1 MLYVIGL
8 GPGKKEYMSEEALR
22 ALEKCEIVVGYST
35 YMSLIRDLVRGKDHI
50 ATGMRQEI
58 DRCQKAID
66 IARETKKDVA
76 VVSSGDAGVYGMA
89 GLILELL
96 GNETDL
102 EVKIIPGITA
112 SIGAAAAM
120 GAPLMNDFCHISLSD
135 LMTPW
140 EIIEKRLHAVGQ
152 GDFVVCLYNPRSKN
166 RPNHLAKALAI
177 LSEYKPLDTIVGVGK
192 GIGRKQEDIIL
203 TTIKDLDETIVDMT
217 TIVIVG
223 NKETYIQNG
232 RMITPRGYKLEKNKS

>member
-8 GPGKKEYMSEEALR
+8 GPGKEELMSQEAL
-22 ALEKCEIVVGYST
+22 AAIADCEIIVGYST
-35 YMSLIRDLVRGKDHI
+35 YMRLILDLVKDKELV
-50 ATGMRQEI
+50 ANGMRQEI

-66 IARETKKDVA
+66 LARETGKNVG

-96 GNETDL
+96 GDASDV
-102 EVKIIPGITA
+102 EVKVVPGITA
-112 SIGAAAAM
+112 SLGAAAVM

-140 EIIEKRLHAVGQ
+140 EMIEKRLHAAAQ
-152 GDFVVCLYNPRSKN
+152 GDFVVCLYNPRSKG
-166 RPNHLAKALAI
+166 RPDHLAKALSI
-177 LSEYKPLDTIVGVGK
+177 MSEYKADDTIVGIGK
-192 GIGRKQEDIIL
+192 DIGRKDEEIIL
-203 TTIKDLDETIVDMT
+203 TTIKDLDETLVDMT

-223 NKETYIQNG
+223 NKETYVKNG
-232 RMITPRGYKLEKNKS
+232 RMITPRGYTL

>member
-8 GPGKKEYMSEEALR
+8 GPGKEKLMSGEALQ

-35 YMSLIRDLVRGKDHI
+35 YMRLIRDLVKDKEYV
-50 ATGMRQEI
+50 ATGMHQEI
-58 DRCQKAID
+58 ERCQKAID
-66 IARETKKDVA
+66 IARETGKDVA

-96 GNETDL
+96 GTENDL
-102 EVKIIPGITA
+102 EVKVIPGITA

-120 GAPLMNDFCHISLSD
+120 GAPLMNDFCYISLSD

-140 EIIEKRLHAVGQ
+140 EMIEKRLHAAGQ
-152 GDFVVCLYNPRSKN
+152 GDFVVCLYNPRSKG
-166 RPNHLAKALAI
+166 RSEHLTKALNI
-177 LSEYKPLDTIVGVGK
+177 LSEYKSLDTIVGIGK
-192 GIGRKQEDIIL
+192 DIGRKKENIVL
-203 TTIKDLDETIVDMT
+203 TTIKDLDEELVDMT

-223 NKETYIQNG
+223 NKETYVQNG
-232 RMITPRGYKLEKNKS
+232 RMITPRGYKI

>member
-8 GPGKKEYMSEEALR
+8 GPGKEALMSKE
-22 ALEKCEIVVGYST
+22 ALQAIEDCEIIVGYAT
-35 YMSLIRDLVRGKDHI
+35 YMRLIRDLVKDKEHV

-66 IARETKKDVA
+66 LARETGKNVG

-96 GNETDL
+96 GDSTDL
-102 EVKIIPGITA
+102 AVKVIPGITA
-112 SIGAAAAM
+112 SLGAAAAM

-140 EIIEKRLHAVGQ
+140 EMIEKRLHAAAQ
-152 GDFVVCLYNPRSKN
+152 GDFVICLYNPKSKG
-166 RPNHLAKALAI
+166 RPDHLAKAVQI
-177 LSEYKPLDTIVGVGK
+177 ISQYKALDTVVGLGK
-192 GIGRKQEDIIL
+192 DIGRKKEKVIL
-203 TTIKDLDETIVDMT
+203 TTLEDIDDSLVDMT
-217 TIVIVG
+217 TIVIIG
-223 NKETYIQNG
+223 NKETYVKNG
-232 RMITPRGYKLEKNKS
+232 LMITPRGYSL